1 MKIVI
6 FALLIIFLLI
16 TLFLFKLLRSSR
28 SILDEP
34 FYSGPTQTYCKNTR
48 CGMTPDEL
56 NDSHLL
62 IPSNLPHEKPEYATV
77 SCTRSTKEDQI
88 APESGLWNFG
98 KPQLLYDG
106 IWKETIKYKGKDQ
119 AKNEWRLIPKGYKCL
134 DQSSRTYGSNKLF
147 NIRNLPIDGMPVPV
161 DNCSEIIS
169 RDVQISGYC
178 PMPDEE
184 DILGY
189 KMS

>member
-6 FALLIIFLLI
+6 FALLLIFI
-16 TLFLFKLLRSSR
+16 GATLFLFKLLSSSR
-28 SILDEP
+28 SILDEG
-34 FYSGPTQTYCKNTR
+34 FLSGPTQTYCKNTR
-48 CGMTPDEL
+48 CGMTPEEL

-62 IPSNLPHEKPEYATV
+62 IPSNLPHQKAEYATV
-77 SCTRSTKEDQI
+77 SCTRSKKDTPI
-88 APESGLWNFG
+88 APEDGLWNFG

-106 IWKETIKYKGKDQ
+106 IWKETVEYRDKDH
-119 AKNEWRLIPKGYKCL
+119 AKNEWRMTEKCL
-134 DQSSRTYGSNKLF
+134 EGTYGSNKLF
-147 NIRNLPIDGMPVPV
+147 NIRNMPIDGMPVPV
-161 DNCSEIIS
+161 DNCEEIIS

-189 KMS
+189 RTS